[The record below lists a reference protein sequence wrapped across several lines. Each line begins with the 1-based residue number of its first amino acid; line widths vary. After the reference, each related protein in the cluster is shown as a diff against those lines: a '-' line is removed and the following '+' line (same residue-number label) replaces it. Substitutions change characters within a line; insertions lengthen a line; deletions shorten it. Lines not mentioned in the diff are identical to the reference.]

1 MPLVGAGHSLNL
13 VGDEAPYFTS
23 LDELDSWMDKPSR
36 KLRSVL
42 PYTPRSR
49 QRLPCSRGSS
59 WCVLPHYPGTTN
71 RVTHTPQVCHDY
83 KVKPAP
89 ILRIVFSCELS
100 ARGDIP
106 RNPRH
111 SHTPLISGHTVR
123 HSSSMFYVCRR
134 YWHGVLI
141 PSRALLTTG

>member
-23 LDELDSWMDKPSR
+23 LEELDSWMDKPSR

-49 QRLPCSRGSS
+49 TASLPQHGQ
-59 WCVLPHYPGTTN
+59 LL
-71 RVTHTPQVCHDY
+71 VCHDY
-83 KVKPAP
+83 KVKPIP
-89 ILRIVFSCELS
+89 TLRTAFICELS
-100 ARGDIP
+100 TRGDIR

-111 SHTPLISGHTVR
+111 SHTLSISGHSVR
-123 HSSSMFYVCRR
+123 RLSSRCHVDRYYRR
-134 YWHGVLI
+134 GVPNLHLKLCS
-141 PSRALLTTG
+141 PEDNRPTFRMDYHRSSPRS